1 MEEDW
6 NNKVHGSNIQPNSVK
21 TITFSNSKDIITPQL
36 LDNQTKL
43 SLISFDCIETS
54 NTSASACFL
63 SNTHKRKIRNQ
74 QKNNNQQNSKK
85 RNKKLKIN
93 I

>member
-54 NTSASACFL
+54 NTFASACFL
-63 SNTHKRKIRNQ
+63 SNTHNEKYEI
-74 QKNNNQQNSKK
+74 
-85 RNKKLKIN
+85 NKKIIINKIQKKETKNYFKN